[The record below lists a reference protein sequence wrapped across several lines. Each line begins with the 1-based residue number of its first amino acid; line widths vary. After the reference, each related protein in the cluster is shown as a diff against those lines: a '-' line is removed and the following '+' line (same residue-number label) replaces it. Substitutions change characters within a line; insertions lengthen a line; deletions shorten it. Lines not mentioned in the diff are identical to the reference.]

1 MSCSACVARV
11 EKAVAKLEGVSE
23 VTVSLLTNEMSVNY
37 SSPCNE
43 EKIISAVGAAGYKAS
58 VLKKTAAAP
67 RKDKETTSLLVR
79 LAISVVLLLAL
90 MYISMGPM
98 IGLKLPS
105 FLTEGVGVVV
115 CAFLEMAIALSIM
128 IIHGRF
134 FVSGTKSLL
143 HLSPNMD
150 TLVALGSGASFLY
163 SAYVTVTILVAYLNG
178 EHAAHLIHDLYFEG
192 AATIVTSSAAPASP
206 AQIQAASRQ
215 ESGGRSFFGSVSMP
229 PVTGSRAA
237 GLSK

>member
-1 MSCSACVARV
+1 MKEKFSVGGMSCSACVARV

-58 VLKKTAAAP
+58 VLKKTTAAP

-178 EHAAHLIHDLYFEG
+178 VHAAHLIHDLYFEG
-192 AATIVTSSAAPASP
+192 AAMIVTLVTVGKTL
-206 AQIQAASRQ
+206 
-215 ESGGRSFFGSVSMP
+215 ESYSKRNM
-229 PVTGSRAA
+229 VT
-237 GLSK
+237 LIN